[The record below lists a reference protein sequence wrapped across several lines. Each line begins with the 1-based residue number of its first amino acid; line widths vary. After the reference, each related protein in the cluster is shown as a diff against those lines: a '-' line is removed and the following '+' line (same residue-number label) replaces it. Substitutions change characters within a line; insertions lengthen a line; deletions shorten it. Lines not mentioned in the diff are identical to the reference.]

1 MGNMSTWDD
10 VLPQFEV
17 HLQQSDLAQNT
28 VAGYVHDVRSFA
40 LWLAECAGQEVPPSA
55 FSSGDVEAYKRYLGD
70 VLGRS
75 PSGINRRLQSLR
87 KFGRFALVGGMCD
100 TNPAQEV
107 RLLEGPVLSAPRIL
121 TETEVRR
128 LFEVA
133 ESRPSRTAARDFA
146 ILQLLL
152 QAGIRIG
159 ELVQLQV
166 VDIDLGQGPCTLA
179 IRGQGKRPE
188 RRLPLNDAVRCA
200 LCTYLEQP
208 RPAEA
213 FHVFLSREGKP
224 LSIRSVQRIV
234 ASLGKA
240 VGLEISARTLRDTYA
255 ALLWRDTGD
264 LRLLTERLG
273 HRRPEAV
280 LKYISPLPTTGST

>member
-1 MGNMSTWDD
+1 MSTWDD

-28 VAGYVHDVRSFA
+28 IAGYVHDVRSFA
-40 LWLAECAGQEVPPSA
+40 LWLTERAGQEVAPST
-55 FSSGDVEAYKRYLGD
+55 FSSGDVEAYKHYLAN

-87 KFGRFALVGGMCD
+87 KFGRFALTVGMQD

-107 RLLEGPVLSAPRIL
+107 RLLEGPALSAPRIL
-121 TETEVRR
+121 TEAEVRR

-133 ESRPSRTAARDFA
+133 EIRPSRTAARDFA

-159 ELVQLQV
+159 ELVQLQT
-166 VDIDLGQGPCTLA
+166 VDIDLEQDPGTLTVC
-179 IRGQGKRPE
+179 GQGKRPE

-200 LCTYLEQP
+200 LCAYLEQP

-213 FHVFLSREGKP
+213 CHVFLSQEGKP

-234 ASLGKA
+234 ASLGET
-240 VGLEISARTLRDTYA
+240 VGVEVSARTLRDTYA
-255 ALLWRDTGD
+255 AHLWRDTGD

-273 HRRPEAV
+273 HRRPEAA
-280 LKYISPLPTTGST
+280 LKYIAPVPPRAT